1 MSLSSRLFPA
11 ANVGHEEGIVSVI
24 IGGVI
29 PVECVRGVHRVPTFS
44 HAQPVQDA
52 AKQAGAKPSDFFG
65 ITMAKGLI
73 FIAQDTHSDLADLD
87 ESILPVAPNSA
98 RCVHCHAQLISR
110 GGG

>member
-44 HAQPVQDA
+44 HAHPVQDA
-52 AKQAGAKPSDFFG
+52 AKQAGVNPSDFFG

>member
-1 MSLSSRLFPA
+1 MSLASRLFAA

-65 ITMAKGLI
+65 ITMAKGQL
-73 FIAQDTHSDLADLD
+73 FIIQDTHSDLTNLD
-87 ESILPVAPNSA
+87 EPILPVTLSHFGH
-98 RCVHCHAQLISR
+98 VHF
-110 GGG
+110 